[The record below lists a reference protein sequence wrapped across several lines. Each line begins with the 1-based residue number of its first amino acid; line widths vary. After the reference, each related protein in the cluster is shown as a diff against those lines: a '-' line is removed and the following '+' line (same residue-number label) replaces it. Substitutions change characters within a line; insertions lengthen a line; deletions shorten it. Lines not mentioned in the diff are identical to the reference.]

1 LGSYPSFSRRLLK
14 RSSENQTVPVESSL
28 QQLFL
33 ERVRLF
39 TPENVKLVT
48 RKLNIKNVA
57 FLVRSFWR
65 VNRMKAEQ
73 RIIVRKRRVVSESCF
88 KQTNSNQAAKKSH
101 PKDSTLYNL
110 LSRFSLF
117 GDVSIYKR

>member
-1 LGSYPSFSRRLLK
+1 MNFQKRVNAFVKLGEFLQNCS
-14 RSSENQTVPVESSL
+14 NQELPKFE
-28 QQLFL
+28 
-33 ERVRLF
+33 EAYHHNHWF
-39 TPENVKLVT
+39 TPENVKLVK